1 MAFLLEEKVIVTY
14 LDNTQ
19 SKRTENGSVIGRTL
33 EDFPKYDVQ
42 LNHNGYLLKNIKEKW
57 LKLIVTS

>member
-14 LDNTQ
+14 LDNMQ

-42 LNHNGYLLKNIKEKW
+42 LDHNGYLLKNIKEKW
-57 LKLIVTS
+57 LKLR